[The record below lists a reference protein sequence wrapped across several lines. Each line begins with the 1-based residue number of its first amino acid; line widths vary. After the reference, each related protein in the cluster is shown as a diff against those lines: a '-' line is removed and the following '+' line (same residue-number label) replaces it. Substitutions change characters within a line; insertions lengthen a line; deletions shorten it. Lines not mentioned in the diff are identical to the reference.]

1 MIKYFKAMPSLTKF
15 IVFSFA
21 VILTYTV
28 AEFFTQTQ
36 HDTLTTCLY
45 ACFGGEVLSCA
56 LIKVFKLKEEDK
68 PIPPTMMSDL
78 LTQEELDDMLGK
90 LKEENNANG

>member
-1 MIKYFKAMPSLTKF
+1 MKRIKEYFKAMPSLTKF

-21 VILTYTV
+21 ILLTYTV
-28 AEFFTQTQ
+28 VELVLSSETGMT

-45 ACFGGEVLSCA
+45 ACFGGEVLACA

-68 PIPPTMMSDL
+68 N
-78 LTQEELDDMLGK
+78 E
-90 LKEENNANG
+90 